1 MDDPRSL
8 KAIQMDALRE
18 VANIGAGHAATA
30 LSQMIGETIMISVP
44 TINVS
49 RLEEIPPQVAA
60 PDEPVAAVLM
70 HMLGDLTGRT
80 CSCFRVARRVGIA
93 SLLLRRPSGP
103 DDFSEMEQSAIKEAG
118 NILSSAYM
126 NALSDFMGMMLIP
139 SPPSL
144 AVDMSSA
151 VLTTAYLQF
160 GSDKD
165 YVFCVESEFLM
176 DNLDEHL
183 RGFFLLLP
191 DTASLHAIPQGR
203 SRRVARRQLR
213 CPPPHVRKR
222 SRSAAIIC
230 PADRSVGRGAHNNL
244 GVLYYNKGLYEE
256 ACLGVHERARARPED
271 GGRAAQSRDRVFQH
285 GILRH
290 AYSRAERAHPSSSR
304 GS

>member
-1 MDDPRSL
+1 MDDLRSL
-8 KAIQMDALRE
+8 KAIQLDALRE

-49 RLEEIPPQVAA
+49 PLEDVPPQVAE

-80 CSCFRVARRVGIA
+80 LLVFPKRTALRLA
-93 SLLLRRPSGP
+93 SMLMRRPTEHRGENEE
-103 DDFSEMEQSAIKEAG
+103 FTEMDQSAIKEAG

-126 NALSDFMGMMLIP
+126 NALSDFMGMMLLP

-160 GSDKD
+160 GTDRD

-176 DNLDEHL
+176 NDTDEKL

-191 DTASLHAIPQGR
+191 DPASLQAILKAV
-203 SRRVARRQLR
+203 RVA
-213 CPPPHVRKR
+213 
-222 SRSAAIIC
+222 
-230 PADRSVGRGAHNNL
+230 
-244 GVLYYNKGLYEE
+244 
-256 ACLGVHERARARPED
+256 
-271 GGRAAQSRDRVFQH
+271 
-285 GILRH
+285 
-290 AYSRAERAHPSSSR
+290 
-304 GS
+304 